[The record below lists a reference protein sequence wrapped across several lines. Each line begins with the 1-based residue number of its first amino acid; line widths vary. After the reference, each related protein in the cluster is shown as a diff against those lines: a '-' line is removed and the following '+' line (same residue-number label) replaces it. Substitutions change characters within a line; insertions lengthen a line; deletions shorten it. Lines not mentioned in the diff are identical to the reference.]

1 MGILSWVILGLVA
14 GYLAKLIHPGN
25 EGGGWFMT
33 MILGIAGAAIGGVI
47 STMLGLGDA
56 TGLNLWSII
65 IATAGAVLCLF
76 VYYRFAGKRRA

>member
-33 MILGIAGAAIGGVI
+33 MILGIAGAAVGGVI

-56 TGLNLWSII
+56 TGLNLWSIL
-65 IATAGAVLCLF
+65 IATGGAVLCLF
-76 VYYRFAGKRRA
+76 IYYRFAGKRRA